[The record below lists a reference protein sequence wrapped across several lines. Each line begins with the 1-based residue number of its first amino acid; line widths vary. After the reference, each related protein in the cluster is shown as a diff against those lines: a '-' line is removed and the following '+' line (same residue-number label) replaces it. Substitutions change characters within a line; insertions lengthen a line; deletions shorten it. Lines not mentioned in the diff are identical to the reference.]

1 MIKGAIFDMD
11 GLLFDTEIIYQRIWK
26 ELAAENGVH
35 LDSFFTRR
43 IAGTSGK
50 AAAKVLEEYFHTD
63 DTAPLTSE
71 CALRMKESTKKHIA
85 IKPGVMEMIEYLGTK
100 DVRMIVASGSFPEQ
114 IRQNLRVTGLGDQ
127 FDEIVSGTEVEYG
140 KPRPDIFLR
149 AAELLGVAP
158 ERALVLEDSYNGVR
172 AAHAG
177 GIPVIMVPDL
187 LPPTEEMREKAAAV
201 MESLDDVRLALL
213 KTLPEP
219 QC

>member
-149 AAELLGVAP
+149 AAEKIGCKP
-158 ERALVLEDSYNGVR
+158 KECLVFEDSLSGIT
-172 AAHAG
+172 AAHAAG
-177 GIPVIMVPDL
+177 MHPIWVPDVVEPAQTDAETFSEGVYGSL
-187 LPPTEEMREKAAAV
+187 LEA
-201 MESLDDVRLALL
+201 LDGIRGN
-213 KTLPEP
+213 PSYFS
-219 QC
+219 